1 MVLNV
6 FGSKPKNSIFLGT
19 EPYALRNDCSVGQW
33 KVDDDDFKGNQIQI
47 SIIKVSRYFGS
58 LGKARNKFWL
68 QLWFVPAP
76 DEKKLPSNAVCVTYL
91 KTRSISHFSQKI
103 IELME
108 GGEPALGLFAGVFE
122 KHSSEL
128 GTYYSVGWGWRE
140 RKSEEEF
147 RQLEQ
152 IEAFLSGRPPLV
164 DYAGTRDMVCLDDLN
179 EGEIELLIES
189 GRSHQ
194 QETKL
199 LSGG

>member
-1 MVLNV
+1 MIQV

-33 KVDDDDFKGNQIQI
+33 KVGDDDFKGNQIQI

-58 LGKARNKFWL
+58 LGKARDKFWL
-68 QLWFVPAP
+68 QIWFVPAP
-76 DEKKLPSNAVCVTYL
+76 DERKLPSNTVCVTYL
-91 KTRSISHFSQKI
+91 KTRSISRFSQKI

-108 GGEPALGLFAGVFE
+108 NGEPALGVFAGVFE

-147 RQLEQ
+147 RQLDQ
-152 IEAFLSGRPPLV
+152 IEAFLSGRPSLI
-164 DYAGTRDMVCLDDLN
+164 DYVGTRDMISLDGLS
-179 EGEIELLIES
+179 EGEIQLLIQSGQSQQSQVRLLAES
-189 GRSHQ
+189 
-194 QETKL
+194 
-199 LSGG
+199 